1 MSTQLHNINILNY
14 FMHKYIEVV
23 KLLLE
28 FKLLYDIEFFLKKME
43 QDYFLLLNYCESS
56 SLILKLGINK
66 I

>member
-1 MSTQLHNINILNY
+1 
-14 FMHKYIEVV
+14 MHKYIEVV

-43 QDYFLLLNYCESS
+43 QDYFLLLNYYESS